1 MGGGNGDDVL
11 VGGNGNN
18 VMIGGPGNK
27 KNMIKK

>member
-18 VMIGGPGNK
+18 VMIGETK
-27 KNMIKK
+27 KI